1 MTQHQPKGSMC
12 QTCCGGSRA
21 CATLPFASMP
31 VIKAYPDGVKAV
43 KCSAHQPTTP
53 RNPSRRCLSCGAKAP
68 DQLTDG
74 EGLPCGH

>member
-12 QTCCGGSRA
+12 QTCFGGSRT

-43 KCSAHQPTTP
+43 KCSAHQATT
-53 RNPSRRCLSCGAKAP
+53 SAQARRCLSCGAPAP
-68 DQLTDG
+68 NQLAEG

>member
-21 CATLPFASMP
+21 CAMLPFASMS
-31 VIKAYPDGVKAV
+31 VIKAYPDGVLAV
-43 KCSAHQPTTP
+43 KCSAHKPAACS
-53 RNPSRRCLSCGAKAP
+53 PSRRCLSCGATVPAV
-68 DQLTDG
+68 LAEG